1 MQIDIGVSTWLWTSP
16 FNLETIKLFPKIK
29 GFGYDCVEIPVE
41 DPELIDVKKVAQGL
55 QENDLKP
62 IICAAFGPTRDLTHE
77 DPAVHQNCLD
87 YVESCFR
94 ISAGLGAKFVAG
106 PMYSS
111 VGKAR
116 QLPPEKRKTEW
127 ELAVRNL
134 RKACIIA
141 EKYGQQIALEPI
153 NRFETDLVNTAE
165 DVKRMVID
173 IDHPAAKILLD
184 SFHMTLEEKNLQKS
198 IETAGSD
205 LIHFQVSENYRGT
218 PGSGQTR
225 WEDIKAGLE
234 NIDYHGSVSIES
246 FTPEVKELAG
256 AVCIWKKFSESQD
269 QFAIDGLQFLKRL
282 FDK

>member
-1 MQIDIGVSTWLWTSP
+1 MQIDIAVSTWLWTSP
-16 FNLETIKLFPKIK
+16 FNSETIKLFPKIK
-29 GFGYDCVEIPVE
+29 GFGFDSVEIPVE
-41 DPELIDVKKVAQGL
+41 DPALIDIKNTSQALK
-55 QENDLKP
+55 ENGLKP
-62 IICAAFGPTRDLTHE
+62 IICAAFGPTRDLTHK
-77 DPAVHQNCLD
+77 DPAVHQYCLD
-87 YVESCFR
+87 YIESCFQ
-94 ISAGLGAKFVAG
+94 ISAALGAKFVAG

-116 QLPPEKRKTEW
+116 LLPPDQRKSEW
-127 ELAVRNL
+127 DLAVRNL
-134 RKACIIA
+134 RKACA
-141 EKYGQQIALEPI
+141 MAKKYDQQIALEPI
-153 NRFETDLVNTAE
+153 NRFETDLVNTAA
-165 DVKRMVID
+165 DVKRMVTD

-184 SFHMTLEEKNLQKS
+184 SFHMTLEEKNLQKA

-234 NIDYHGSVSIES
+234 SVDYHGSVSIES

-269 QFAIDGLQFLKRL
+269 QFAMDGIRFLRGL
-282 FDK
+282 LDR

>member
-16 FNLETIKLFPKIK
+16 FNSGTIKLFPKIK
-29 GFGYDCVEIPVE
+29 AFGYESVEIPVE
-41 DPELIDVKKVAQGL
+41 DPELLDVKKIRDALKQ
-55 QENDLKP
+55 NDLKP

-77 DPAVHQNCLD
+77 DPAVHQNCLN
-87 YVESCFR
+87 YVESCFK
-94 ISAGLGAKFVAG
+94 ISAELGAKFVAG

-116 QLPPEKRKTEW
+116 QLSPDRRKSEW
-127 ELAVRNL
+127 DLAVRNL
-134 RKACIIA
+134 RKACLIA
-141 EKYGQQIALEPI
+141 EKYDQQIAIEPI
-153 NRFETDLVNTAE
+153 NRFETDLINTTE
-165 DVKRMVID
+165 DVKRMVKD

-184 SFHMTLEEKNLQKS
+184 SFHMTLEEKSLKKS

-205 LIHFQVSENYRGT
+205 LIHFQVSENYRGA

-234 NIDYHGSVSIES
+234 SINYHGSVSIES

-269 QFAIDGLQFLKRL
+269 QFAIDGLRFLRKL
-282 FDK
+282 FKK